1 MEERIKTLEDEI
13 RVTSEEL
20 KLIMLDIR
28 SFLMAAQ
35 NPFRDD
41 IQVGRLVAKVM
52 QGRG

>member
-28 SFLMAAQ
+28 SFLMEAQ
-35 NPFRDD
+35 NPFRSD
-41 IQVGRLVAKVM
+41 IQVGRLIAKVM
-52 QGRG
+52 QERG